1 MPEVSKLG
9 VGWSGLLEQLTECIK
24 AWRPPLLKREIDSS
38 RLLAAYLRER
48 LPPDSH
54 VETEYRHA
62 GETIDVCVRYSGIVS
77 NDEIVLEV
85 KRRLTRKTELSR
97 LVGQVMGL
105 GPEKNKILLVLI
117 GSCDVELVGRFRAQL
132 QKHIAHGPLIVDV
145 PTLRIVEIPE
155 AIVM

>member
-9 VGWSGLLEQLTECIK
+9 VGWSGLLDQLTECVK
-24 AWRPPLLKREIDSS
+24 VWRPPLLKREIDYS
-38 RLLAAYLRER
+38 RLLAAYVREC

-62 GETIDVCVRYSGIVS
+62 GETIDVYVRYSGILS
-77 NDEIVLEV
+77 NDEVFLEV
-85 KRRLTRKTELSR
+85 KRCLTRKTELSR

-117 GSCDVELVGRFRAQL
+117 GSCDVELVGRLRAQL
-132 QKHIAHGPLIVDV
+132 RKHIEHGPLIVDV
-145 PTLRIVEIPE
+145 PKLRIVEIPE
-155 AIVM
+155 ATVM